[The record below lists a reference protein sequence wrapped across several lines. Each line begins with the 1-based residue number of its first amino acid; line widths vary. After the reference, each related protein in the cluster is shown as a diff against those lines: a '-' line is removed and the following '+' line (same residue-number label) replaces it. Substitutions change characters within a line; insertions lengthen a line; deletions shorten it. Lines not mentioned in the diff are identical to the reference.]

1 MAFAILR
8 VAKLKT
14 MGNVAG
20 HGDHVERIRETLN
33 ADQNLKLLNS
43 RIVGTADAAT
53 DVLERFGQV
62 GIEPRKGA
70 VVAIDVFISASPEHF
85 KRNHPDDPNWKPF
98 QEKAMDFLRQEYGAD
113 NIVHAIAHHDE
124 TSPHLHAIVTPIR
137 IKTIKVGRKIKT
149 EQTKTRL
156 CARDWLGGDRT
167 TLSKLQTRFA
177 DHVKDLGLSR
187 GIEGSRAKHTE
198 VKQFYTV
205 MNETVSQAQA
215 INTQLAPIDADYFV
229 RTVGKPGILD
239 IAQPRQFAQNQ
250 VSQAL
255 KNLQQ
260 HIQQTN
266 YNSGL
271 ARSGQLVSLQK
282 PAQNALKEKSRTRQS
297 QAEQALR
304 TLGYRL
310 DQHGGLIN
318 LFEERKQALRATI
331 LHYVKQASTSAEFTS
346 ALKEKGITVTTVV
359 ESEDRFKRVVNYDDG
374 QGLIP
379 DTELGADF
387 KVVNIQNQLKANAK
401 KQEDDRKAYEAQQA
415 ELKAKEE
422 ARKHASQTQKGKES
436 KLTPSSKPGPKLR

>member
-33 ADQNLKLLNS
+33 ADRELKNLNT
-43 RIVGTADAAT
+43 RIVGTADAAA
-53 DVLERFGQV
+53 DVLERFGQA
-62 GIEPRKGA
+62 GIQPRKGA

-85 KRNHPDDPNWKPF
+85 KNNHPSDPNWKAF
-98 QEKAMDFLRQEYGAD
+98 QERAMSFLQREYGAD
-113 NIVHAIAHHDE
+113 NVVHAIAHHDE
-124 TSPHLHAIVTPIR
+124 TSPHLHAIVTPIKS
-137 IKTIKVGRKIKT
+137 KTVKVGRKIKT
-149 EQTKTRL
+149 ERTETRL

-167 TLSKLQTRFA
+167 TLGKLQTRFA
-177 DHVKDLGLSR
+177 DHVKDLGLDR

-215 INTQLAPIDADYFV
+215 ISTQLAPIDTDHFV
-229 RTVGKPGILD
+229 RAVSKPGILD
-239 IAQPRQFAQNQ
+239 VAQPRQFAQNQ

-260 HIQQTN
+260 QIQQTN
-266 YNSGL
+266 HNSEL
-271 ARSGQLVSLQK
+271 ARSGQIMQLQK
-282 PAQNALKEKSRTRQS
+282 PIQNALEEKSRIRQS
-297 QAEQALR
+297 QAEKALK

-318 LFEERKQALRATI
+318 LEEERINALRATI
-331 LHYVKQASTSAEFTS
+331 SHVVKNCTATNGFSAM
-346 ALKEKGITVTTVV
+346 LKAKGIQVSMSEKGEEKGADGKLYRSITYT
-359 ESEDRFKRVVNYDDG
+359 DDKG
-374 QGLIP
+374 PVKGR
-379 DTELGADF
+379 ELGPEF
-387 KVVNIQNQLKANAK
+387 SIFNIGQQIHANAK
-401 KQEDDRKAYEAQQA
+401 REDEKRKAYEAQQA

-422 ARKHASQTQKGKES
+422 ARKQATQIQKGKEN
-436 KLTPSSKPGPKLR
+436 KQGPKLG